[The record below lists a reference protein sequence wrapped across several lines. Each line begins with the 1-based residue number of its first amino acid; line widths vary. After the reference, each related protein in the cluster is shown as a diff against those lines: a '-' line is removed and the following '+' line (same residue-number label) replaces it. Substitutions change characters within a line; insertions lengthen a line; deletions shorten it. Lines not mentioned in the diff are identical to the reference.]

1 MSLDV
6 PKPATQ
12 SQEFHLLNGANA
24 IAYKQGKTLFT
35 LTPLRA
41 LLRLVNL
48 SSQHLEQ
55 HFPTT
60 AASMESTSRNSTMLN
75 DFRQRY
81 PLGSITTELLQ
92 IEQGIYLVRSQI
104 LVQGTILGSGIAG
117 STTVE
122 DAEDASIQRA
132 LRVAGFE
139 SVTTSAVTSL
149 APVPPPPALTL
160 PNKPAPNWPEP
171 KGGDVPNLTMATE
184 PEDFSDLIAKTD
196 VEMKRV
202 GWNAADGRR
211 YLKSAFSKTSR
222 HELSDSELQIFLQH
236 LKQLPTRMLV
246 ESDSNF

>member
-1 MSLDV
+1 
-6 PKPATQ
+6 
-12 SQEFHLLNGANA
+12 
-24 IAYKQGKTLFT
+24 
-35 LTPLRA
+35 
-41 LLRLVNL
+41 
-48 SSQHLEQ
+48 
-55 HFPTT
+55 
-60 AASMESTSRNSTMLN
+60 MLN

-92 IEQGIYLVRSQI
+92 VEQGIYLVRSQV
-104 LVQGTILGSGIAG
+104 LVQGTLLGSGIAG

-139 SVTTSAVTSL
+139 SVTLSSL
-149 APVPPPPALTL
+149 PPVPPPPPLTL
-160 PNKPAPNWPEP
+160 PHWPEP
-171 KGGDVPNLTMATE
+171 KGGDVPNLTLNTE

-202 GWNAADGRR
+202 GWNAAEGRR
-211 YLKSAFSKTSR
+211 HLKSAFSKTSR
-222 HELSDSELQIFLQH
+222 HELSDSELQLFLHH